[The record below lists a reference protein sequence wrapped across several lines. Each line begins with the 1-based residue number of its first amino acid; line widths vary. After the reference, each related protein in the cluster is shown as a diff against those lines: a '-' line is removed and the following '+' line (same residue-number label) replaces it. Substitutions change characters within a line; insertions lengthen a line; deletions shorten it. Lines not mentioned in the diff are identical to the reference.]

1 MRLQEVYAI
10 CQNVQ
15 NSWCDLAFE
24 EKKGTGNI
32 TYYKL
37 SNADNVRGILR
48 DLDPITSFSSNIE
61 KVRKTSVGFTQ
72 PTVEVNL
79 DQRAKSILQTEYQRL
94 LNKVLTITEL
104 FESLNYS
111 QTENGLDIKM
121 PPQLSL
127 SDFSKCTKDLN
138 TIFSTC
144 PLFSKTD
151 NTITLSAVDVGS
163 IWLSFVIGGAA
174 IATVLG
180 MVAALVDKA
189 LIIRSH
195 YLTTKE
201 QVEKVRSLKLGNDM
215 VERMEKDFET
225 IGKKLIETH
234 SEELCK
240 QYDIKDPEDFERMKN
255 SLNLLTDWMNK
266 GMEVY
271 ASIKTPD
278 EVKCVFPPIETQLLS
293 IDKIALLGKQN
304 SQSQE

>member
-15 NSWCDLAFE
+15 GSWCDPSFE
-24 EKKGTGNI
+24 EKKGAGNI

-37 SNADNVRGILR
+37 SNADRIREILHE
-48 DLDPITSFSSNIE
+48 LEPIVAFSENIE
-61 KVRKTSVGFTQ
+61 EVKKTSVGFTQ
-72 PTVEVNL
+72 PALDINL
-79 DQRAKSILQTEYQRL
+79 DQRAKNTLTSEYHRL
-94 LNKVLTITEL
+94 LNKVITVTEL
-104 FESLNYS
+104 FDSLNYS
-111 QTENGLDIKM
+111 QTINGIDIKM

-144 PLFSKTD
+144 PLFSQTD

-174 IATVLG
+174 IATVIN

-201 QVEKVRSLKLGNDM
+201 QVEKVRSLKLENDIL
-215 VERMEKDFET
+215 ERMEKDFET
-225 IGKKLIETH
+225 IGKRLIETH

-240 QYDIKDPEDFERMKN
+240 QYDVKDPEDLERMKN
-255 SLNLLTDWMNK
+255 SLNLLTDWMSK

-271 ASIKTPD
+271 ASIKSPD
-278 EVKCVFPPIETQLLS
+278 EVKSVFPPLETQLLS
-293 IDKIALLGKQN
+293 IDKIALLGEQN
-304 SQSQE
+304 SQSEK

>member
-1 MRLQEVYAI
+1 MPNA
-10 CQNVQ
+10 Q

-24 EKKGTGNI
+24 EKRSTGSI

-37 SNADNVRGILR
+37 SNAESVRRLLH
-48 DLDPITSFSSNIE
+48 DLDPITSFSENIE
-61 KVRKTSVGFTQ
+61 EIRKTSVGFTQ
-72 PTVEVNL
+72 PTVDINL
-79 DQRAKSILQTEYQRL
+79 DPRGKSILQIEYQKL
-94 LNKVLTITEL
+94 FNKVITITEL
-104 FESLNYS
+104 FKSLNYS

-121 PPQLSL
+121 PSQLSL

-144 PLFSKTD
+144 PLFSKTE

-174 IATVLG
+174 IATVLN

-201 QVEKVRSLKLGNDM
+201 QVEKVRCLKLGNDM
-215 VERMEKDFET
+215 IERMQKDFET
-225 IGKKLIETH
+225 VGDKLIETN
-234 SEELCK
+234 SEELCN
-240 QYDIKDPEDFERMKN
+240 QYDIKAPEDIERMKN
-255 SLNLLTDWMNK
+255 SLNLLTNWMNK
-266 GMEVY
+266 GMEIY
-271 ASIKTPD
+271 ASIKSPD

-293 IDKIALLGKQN
+293 IDKIALLGEQK
-304 SQSQE
+304 SQSEE

>member
-15 NSWCDLAFE
+15 SSWCDLSFE
-24 EKKGTGNI
+24 EKKSAGNI

-37 SNADNVRGILR
+37 SNADCVREL
-48 DLDPITSFSSNIE
+48 LYNLEPITSFLENIE
-61 KVRKTSVGFTQ
+61 EVRKTSVGFTQ
-72 PTVEVNL
+72 PTVEINL
-79 DQRAKSILQTEYQRL
+79 DLRAKNTLTTEYQRL
-94 LNKVLTITEL
+94 MNKVITITEL
-104 FESLNYS
+104 FDSLNYS
-111 QTENGLDIKM
+111 QTINGIDIKM

-144 PLFSKTD
+144 PLFSQTD

-163 IWLSFVIGGAA
+163 IWLSFVIGGTT
-174 IATVLG
+174 IATVLN

-201 QVEKVRSLKLGNDM
+201 QVEKVRTLKLGNDM
-215 VERMEKDFET
+215 VERMEQDFET

-271 ASIKTPD
+271 ASIKTPN

-293 IDKIALLGKQN
+293 IDKIALLGEQN

>member
-37 SNADNVRGILR
+37 SNADSVRGLLR
-48 DLDPITSFSSNIE
+48 SLDPITSFSSNIE
-61 KVRKTSVGFTQ
+61 EVRKTSVGFTQ

-79 DQRAKSILQTEYQRL
+79 DQRAKITLQTEYHRL

-121 PPQLSL
+121 PLHLSL

-144 PLFSKTD
+144 PLFSKSD

-180 MVAALVDKA
+180 MVAALVDMH
-189 LIIRSH
+189 IHCCR
-195 YLTTKE
+195 
-201 QVEKVRSLKLGNDM
+201 
-215 VERMEKDFET
+215 
-225 IGKKLIETH
+225 
-234 SEELCK
+234 
-240 QYDIKDPEDFERMKN
+240 
-255 SLNLLTDWMNK
+255 K
-266 GMEVY
+266 GLY
-271 ASIKTPD
+271 HR
-278 EVKCVFPPIETQLLS
+278 
-293 IDKIALLGKQN
+293 
-304 SQSQE
+304 

>member
-10 CQNVQ
+10 CQDVQ
-15 NSWCDLAFE
+15 SSWCDLAFE
-24 EKKGTGNI
+24 EKKGPGNI

-37 SNADNVRGILR
+37 SNADRVRRLLH
-48 DLDPITSFSSNIE
+48 DLEQITSLSANIE
-61 KVRKTSVGFTQ
+61 EVRKTSVGFTQ
-72 PTVEVNL
+72 PTIEINVDL
-79 DQRAKSILQTEYQRL
+79 RAKNNLTAEYHQL
-94 LNKVLTITEL
+94 LNKVITITQL

-111 QTENGLDIKM
+111 QNVNGIDIKM

-138 TIFSTC
+138 TIFSNC
-144 PLFSKTD
+144 PLFSQTD

-174 IATVLG
+174 IATVLN

-189 LIIRSH
+189 VSIRSH

-215 VERMEKDFET
+215 IERMEKDFET
-225 IGKKLIETH
+225 VGKKLIEAH

-240 QYDIKDPEDFERMKN
+240 QSDIQNPEDFERMKN
-255 SLNLLTDWMNK
+255 SLNLLTDWMSK

-271 ASIKTPD
+271 ASIKSPD
-278 EVKCVFPPIETQLLS
+278 EIKSVFPPIETQLLS
-293 IDKIALLGKQN
+293 IDKIALLGEHN
-304 SQSQE
+304 SNSEE